1 MLEERIVVSHPVF
14 KNDRDPLVGL
24 VDPQGYRL
32 TLRRMW
38 EQRKPEG
45 SKLIVTQKMKEWSQ
59 HKSTPPRL
67 TGLVDSIADILAS
80 ETGVPA

>member
-32 TLRRMW
+32 TLRML

-45 SKLIVTQKMKEWSQ
+45 SKFIVTQKMKEWSQ

-80 ETGVPA
+80 ETRVPA